1 MRKDHGLAGCTINTK
16 AEGLIKSA
24 LKKMP
29 GMDRACIKV
38 CEKGV
43 QAEYV
48 KGIKTYRL
56 PDFMSVYGC
65 CTCFKAIDG
74 AFCKHQLLALWVKF
88 LGSGEVSE
96 EKSAIFLRSCIEL
109 LGTRFGGKIGC
120 SQDSIEPS
128 IARLEG
134 AFLCT
139 SACVEVAPAI
149 AEESPAIVQAG
160 TLMSHSAPAVAPAP
174 DAEALPPKARFPARL
189 QLSPGSNL
197 SQLGPEKG
205 VQPVLSLLQHAC
217 DRDTPAHLHSRFA
230 SDFNAFI
237 KQWQVAY
244 EADAVASAEH
254 VQALQKVSSPL
265 TVHRAKSAGERHRR
279 KKYPVPGVHSFTK
292 TSKEVAAET

>member
-24 LKKMP
+24 LKKMQ

-48 KGIKTYRL
+48 KAIKTYRL

-120 SQDSIEPS
+120 SQD
-128 IARLEG
+128 
-134 AFLCT
+134 
-139 SACVEVAPAI
+139 
-149 AEESPAIVQAG
+149 
-160 TLMSHSAPAVAPAP
+160 
-174 DAEALPPKARFPARL
+174 
-189 QLSPGSNL
+189 
-197 SQLGPEKG
+197 
-205 VQPVLSLLQHAC
+205 
-217 DRDTPAHLHSRFA
+217 
-230 SDFNAFI
+230 
-237 KQWQVAY
+237 
-244 EADAVASAEH
+244 
-254 VQALQKVSSPL
+254 
-265 TVHRAKSAGERHRR
+265 
-279 KKYPVPGVHSFTK
+279 
-292 TSKEVAAET
+292 